1 MSASINRSKGFT
13 IVELL
18 VAIVVG
24 SILIGTML
32 TVTFLFYGGTIK
44 ENFQSRLAVESGNL
58 LRSITDELRTSS
70 GVRSSNTISDPNAP
84 GGQWTTS
91 NASLVLI
98 ISTPVIDGS
107 GNFVMNPLTGAPY
120 QNEIVYFAQGGTL
133 YKRYLANPDAPGNRY
148 KTSCPQ
154 GLASASCPADVVLSH
169 HFKDMQFVFY
179 DQDDQVTTDLSAA
192 RATKLTIQMH
202 QTTFGG
208 QDIDFNNTIRITMRN
223 STS

>member
-1 MSASINRSKGFT
+1 MSVNTKGFT

-18 VAIVVG
+18 IALVVG

-44 ENFQSRLAVESGNL
+44 ENFQSRLAVESENL

-70 GVRSSNTISDPNAP
+70 GVRASNAITDPNAP

-91 NASLVLI
+91 NANLVLI
-98 ISTPVIDGS
+98 ISTPVIDAS
-107 GNFVMNPLTGAPY
+107 GQFVTNPLTGGPY

-148 KTSCPQ
+148 KTSCPAAA
-154 GLASASCPADVVLSH
+154 ASPSCPADVVLSH

-192 RATKLTIQMH
+192 RAAKLTIQMH
-202 QTTFGG
+202 ETTYGG
-208 QDIDFNNTIRITMRN
+208 QDIDFDNTIRITMRN